1 MPSLRIA
8 SLNLQGA
15 FQKRPWTGELPR
27 LLADHKPDVVLL
39 QECKKHW
46 LEEICDATGLEGELS
61 YSLDPELPFT
71 AKDGCAVAV
80 RAPLRIVR
88 EWRIPPD
95 HFQPKEIAK
104 RIPEDPI
111 PDYEELPANLACRYS
126 GRAPF
131 AEVALNG
138 ERFVAASFHATPGRG
153 MVKKNMPVHEFKPF
167 FHGAVALALAD
178 LELPYVFG
186 IDANEPLSETLD
198 RVTFHWEEGR
208 SGRKKFAALLD
219 IDSGERLHPARD
231 LLRES
236 LRKSGGAPE
245 TDTYLARTHELPSG
259 GRRYDSIWA
268 TPEFK
273 LERLDTYYEDAWD
286 AGTDHA
292 LLVAELTLDNR
303 AA

>member
-15 FQKRPWTGELPR
+15 FQKRPWTGDLPR
-27 LLADHKPDVVLL
+27 LLADHKPDLVLL
-39 QECKKHW
+39 QECKKPW
-46 LEEICDATGLEGELS
+46 LEEICEAGGLEGELS
-61 YSLDPELPFT
+61 YDLDPELPFT

-80 RAPLRIVR
+80 RAPLRILR

-95 HFQPKEIAK
+95 HFQPKEVAK
-104 RIPEDPI
+104 RIPEEPI

-131 AEVALNG
+131 AEIALDG

-153 MVKKNMPVHEFKPF
+153 MVNENMRVHEFKPF

-198 RVTFHWEEGR
+198 KVTFHWEEGR
-208 SGRKKFAALLD
+208 SGRKKFAALLTL
-219 IDSGERLHPARD
+219 IPASACIPHVTFSASHFARAAV
-231 LLRES
+231 S
-236 LRKSGGAPE
+236 LRQILTLPGPTSCQAVGAV
-245 TDTYLARTHELPSG
+245 TTRS
-259 GRRYDSIWA
+259 GRRPSSSSKHS
-268 TPEFK
+268 TPTT
-273 LERLDTYYEDAWD
+273 RTP
-286 AGTDHA
+286 GM
-292 LLVAELTLDNR
+292 R
-303 AA
+303 APTTPSSSPS